1 MRDWDALRHV
11 LAIAREGGLSGAARK
26 LGVNHAT
33 VSRHLSRAEA
43 AAGVRL
49 FDRLPT
55 GLVPTDAG
63 QEAIRR
69 AAAMEAEVQ
78 ALDLA
83 FAAADDTGTGTLT
96 VTVPPLV
103 AAAGFAEDVAAYRT
117 VFPRVEL
124 SILGTN
130 EPLNLHKRDAD
141 IAIRVSRDPPESLWG
156 RVISEQRAGW
166 FATPAFIKAHPI
178 PGIVPV
184 ISFTAY
190 ETPLPSS
197 LLKNVPQAFVAATT
211 DDMVSAVAMVEA
223 GVGMARMPHFLGA
236 GRPGLERVPG
246 LSLVDYMPIWALT
259 HPDLRQVP
267 RVAAFMKLVAEGF
280 KARRSLYTGGDADD
294 GP

>member
-33 VSRHLSRAEA
+33 VSRQLSRAEA

-55 GLVPTDAG
+55 GLTPTEAG
-63 QEAIRR
+63 HEAIRR
-69 AAAMEAEVQ
+69 AAAIEAEVH
-78 ALDLA
+78 ALGLA
-83 FAAADDTGTGTLT
+83 LAAADDAASGSLT

-103 AAAGFAEDVAAYRT
+103 AAAGFADDVAAYRA
-117 VFPRVEL
+117 VFPRVNL

-130 EPLNLHKRDAD
+130 DLLNLHKRDAD

-156 RVISEQRAGW
+156 RVITQQRAGW
-166 FATPAFIKAHPI
+166 FATPDFIKTHQLSAK
-178 PGIVPV
+178 VPV

-190 ETPLPSS
+190 EAPLPPS
-197 LLKNVPQAFVAATT
+197 LTKRVPNAFVAATT
-211 DDMVSAVAMVEA
+211 DDMVSAVALVEA
-223 GVGMARMPHFLGA
+223 GIGMARMPHFLGST
-236 GRPGLERVPG
+236 RPSLMRVPE
-246 LSLVDYMPIWALT
+246 LDLVDYMSIWALT

-267 RVAAFMKLVAEGF
+267 RVSAFMKLVAEGF
-280 KARRSLYTGGDADD
+280 TSRRALYTGDVKKGR
-294 GP
+294 